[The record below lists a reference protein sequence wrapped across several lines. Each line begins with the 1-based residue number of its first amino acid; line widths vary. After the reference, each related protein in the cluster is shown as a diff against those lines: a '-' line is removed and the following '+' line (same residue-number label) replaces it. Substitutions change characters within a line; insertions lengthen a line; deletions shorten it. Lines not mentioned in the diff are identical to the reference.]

1 MEIKRNNKLFKKVLA
16 IFLTVLMI
24 VTTIPLNVF
33 AASSNMNLGEKDNNA
48 TISVKKET
56 HYGHELHTTTV
67 GGETYPLFCI
77 EYGKTSP
84 SGSSLGTKGKPS
96 DSKVLSA
103 AQWIFAGYYMEHGND
118 IDWLDMAYCQKK
130 VWAVMGSNTSWS
142 FSDTGYNNWI
152 KQAEQNMK
160 NIEKKPSFNG
170 TNVGT
175 IKAGEKLTITDT
187 NGVLKDY
194 PEFTNKD
201 TSGVTIIHSNSSNSI
216 VISVDKTCTNTSF
229 TINRTKYIKKITG
242 NGNDCL
248 LYNPKEGG
256 TQKLL
261 YSAYYD
267 PIGFTIDG
275 NVQPIGNLQL
285 KKTSEDGQVGGINFT
300 VTGAN
305 GFNRTIATDSNGEW
319 KIEGINPGT
328 YTVTEESINKY
339 VPQNSQT
346 VTVEGG
352 NKTATVTF
360 SNVLKKFRVSVNKQ
374 DIEKTHPQGDAKLGG
389 AIYGLYHGDT
399 LVAQYTTQN
408 DGTFTTD
415 YFISFLISPL
425 MYPDLFG
432 CFSRCSIKGCSVF
445 L

>member
-1 MEIKRNNKLFKKVLA
+1 MEIKKNNQLLKKILA

-24 VTTIPLNVF
+24 ATTIPLNVF
-33 AASSNMNLGEKDNNA
+33 AASSNMNLGEKDNNS

-152 KQAEQNMK
+152 KQAEQNME
-160 NIEKKPSFNG
+160 NIEKRPSFNG
-170 TNVGT
+170 TNIGT

-194 PEFTNKD
+194 PEFTNTD
-201 TSGVTIIHSNSSNSI
+201 TRGVTISHSNNSNKL

-229 TINRTKYIKKITG
+229 FISRNKYRKTITG

-267 PIGFTIDG
+267 PVGFNIEG

-305 GFNRTIATDSNGEW
+305 GFNRTIATDGNGEW

-328 YTVTEESINKY
+328 YTVTEEHINHQIKKLDI
-339 VPQNSQT
+339 QN
-346 VTVEGG
+346 G
-352 NKTATVTF
+352 
-360 SNVLKKFRVSVNKQ
+360 LK
-374 DIEKTHPQGDAKLGG
+374 
-389 AIYGLYHGDT
+389 
-399 LVAQYTTQN
+399 
-408 DGTFTTD
+408 
-415 YFISFLISPL
+415 
-425 MYPDLFG
+425 
-432 CFSRCSIKGCSVF
+432 
-445 L
+445 